1 MKENEVIAYK
11 GKYRKFIITY
21 FLISIIL
28 LIICA
33 GLIIYVDPFYHYH
46 EPLGKMQLIQEK
58 EAYQNVGIA
67 RNCEYDAILTG
78 SSMTENFK
86 TSQLNELFGCNTVK
100 LSFSGGRVPNYVTL
114 FDQAFKNKKVKIKKI
129 FYGCDIPAY
138 IDDPT
143 AEIPNR
149 IPEYLY
155 DENIF
160 TDVKYIFNKTALFE
174 YAYCFFKYEI
184 KNIETPSSDEVYS
197 WYKLCDFSKSGALR
211 QYERPE
217 IEEKKDNNLYDENIK
232 QNCEKI
238 RKYIKENPETEF
250 NIFFPPYSILF
261 YDTHNR
267 EGNLEAVINGQEMLA
282 EFLIQFPNVK
292 LSAFSTEKDIICN
305 LDNYKDYTH
314 YSEKINEYIAE
325 EMKKESKILDK
336 ENYKEY
342 FSNAREFFMN
352 YNYDEIFY

>member
-78 SSMTENFK
+78 SSMTENFRA
-86 TSQLNELFGCNTVK
+86 SQFDKLFECNTIK
-100 LSFSGGRVPNYVTL
+100 LPFAGGMVENYEIL
-114 FDQAFKNKKVKIKKI
+114 FEQAQKNKKVKIRKI
-129 FYGCDIPAY
+129 FYGCDMPTYIAEKDAEVHNKIPG
-138 IDDPT
+138 
-143 AEIPNR
+143 
-149 IPEYLY
+149 YLY
-155 DENIF
+155 DDNIF
-160 TDVKYIFNKTALFE
+160 TDAKYVLNKKVLFDYALSYIKCYRQNLIPDND
-174 YAYCFFKYEI
+174 YAY
-184 KNIETPSSDEVYS
+184 V
-197 WYKLCDFSKSGALR
+197 WYQWYQFSKNEVLKTYS
-211 QYERPE
+211 RPQKQ
-217 IEEKKDNNLYDENIK
+217 EKQDSNKYDNNIVE
-232 QNCEKI
+232 NCERI
-238 RKYIKENPETEF
+238 GKYIKENPETEF

-261 YDTHNR
+261 YDMHNR
-267 EGNLEAVINGQEMLA
+267 NGDLEAVINGQELLT
-282 EFLIQFPNVK
+282 EYLIQFSNVK

-305 LDNYKDYTH
+305 LDNYKDYSH

-325 EMKKESKILDK
+325 EMKKESKLLNK

-342 FSNAREFFMN
+342 FSNAREFFIN

>member
-78 SSMTENFK
+78 SSMTENFRA
-86 TSQLNELFGCNTVK
+86 SQFDKLFECNTIK
-100 LSFSGGRVPNYVTL
+100 LPFAGGMVENYEIL
-114 FDQAFKNKKVKIKKI
+114 FEQAQKNKKVKIRKI
-129 FYGCDIPAY
+129 FYGCDMPTYIAEKDAEVHNKIPG
-138 IDDPT
+138 
-143 AEIPNR
+143 
-149 IPEYLY
+149 YLY
-155 DENIF
+155 DDNIF
-160 TDVKYIFNKTALFE
+160 TDAKYVLNKKVLFDYALSYIKCYRQNLIPDND
-174 YAYCFFKYEI
+174 YAY
-184 KNIETPSSDEVYS
+184 V
-197 WYKLCDFSKSGALR
+197 WYQWYQFSKNEVLKTYS
-211 QYERPE
+211 RPQKQ
-217 IEEKKDNNLYDENIK
+217 EKQDSNKYDNNIVE
-232 QNCEKI
+232 NCERI
-238 RKYIKENPETEF
+238 GKYIKENPETEF

-261 YDTHNR
+261 YDMHNR
-267 EGNLEAVINGQEMLA
+267 NGDLEAVINGQELLT
-282 EFLIQFPNVK
+282 EYLIQFSNVK

-305 LDNYKDYTH
+305 LDNYKDYSH

-336 ENYKEY
+336 EKYKEY
-342 FSNAREFFMN
+342 FSKAREFFIN